1 MNKKLFGTLSL
12 SLCML
17 FSCTTTVKPDGL
29 FQTIDAKVISVKNDV
44 EDQIDKSSTVE
55 SANSINLSNDLKK
68 RASSPSSSI
77 QYYIEVKN
85 TSDYVVKE
93 FSFQFDIQDE
103 NSNIVNDEKVEVT
116 IPFYGDY
123 FLPQSTRRF
132 DDDFYTY
139 GSYSFSRLHTYSL
152 VNIEYV
158 GDVQIA
164 KNAVVYSTDNGKIQI
179 KRKEVYSLG
188 AEENGDYLYRI
199 EYQVEEIEEIEID
212 KLQCSVS
219 CAGVRGRFYPTLDY
233 QNSVSYPGGSLYV
246 VFEEAVEENKIDLL
260 FTALD
265 YDYEDEKND
274 LVDSVNLGF
283 TITLIS
289 VISLLSVSLIV
300 FIVLLAVDINKKKKE
315 K

>member
-199 EYQVEEIEEIEID
+199 EYQVEEIEGIEID

-219 CAGVRGRFYPTLDY
+219 CAGVRGRFYPSLDY
-233 QNSVSYPGGSLYV
+233 QNNVSYPGGSLYV
-246 VFEEAVEENKIDLL
+246 VFEETVEENKIDLS

>member
-1 MNKKLFGTLSL
+1 M
-12 SLCML
+12 
-17 FSCTTTVKPDGL
+17 
-29 FQTIDAKVISVKNDV
+29 
-44 EDQIDKSSTVE
+44 
-55 SANSINLSNDLKK
+55 
-68 RASSPSSSI
+68 
-77 QYYIEVKN
+77 KN

-132 DDDFYTY
+132 DDDFYSY

-179 KRKEVYSLG
+179 KRKEAYSLG

-199 EYQVEEIEEIEID
+199 EYQVEEIEGIEID

-219 CAGVRGRFYPTLDY
+219 CAGVRGRFYP
-233 QNSVSYPGGSLYV
+233 
-246 VFEEAVEENKIDLL
+246 
-260 FTALD
+260 
-265 YDYEDEKND
+265 
-274 LVDSVNLGF
+274 
-283 TITLIS
+283 
-289 VISLLSVSLIV
+289 
-300 FIVLLAVDINKKKKE
+300 
-315 K
+315 

>member
-212 KLQCSVS
+212 KLQCSVL
-219 CAGVRGRFYPTLDY
+219 CAGVRGRFYPSLDY
-233 QNSVSYPGGSLYV
+233 QNRVSYPGGSLYV
-246 VFEEAVEENKIDLL
+246 VFEEAVEENKIDLS

-274 LVDSVNLGF
+274 FVDSVNLGF